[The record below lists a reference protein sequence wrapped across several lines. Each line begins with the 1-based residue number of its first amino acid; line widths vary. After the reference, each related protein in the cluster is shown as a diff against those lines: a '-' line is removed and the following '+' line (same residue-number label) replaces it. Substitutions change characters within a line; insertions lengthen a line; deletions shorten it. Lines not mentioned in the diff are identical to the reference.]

1 MKKQLSFLL
10 LALAMALFLSPPI
23 HAQVVSTGTITAQDA
38 GTCATS
44 HACVTLTWP
53 LVAQFATV
61 GVNVTGNGSANTLQ
75 FEGTVD
81 GTTFVSVQAFPVAG
95 GSSVTSTTG
104 NGAWQVQVGGM
115 VEFRVRCSTF
125 VGGTVTV
132 QLQTSQAPLMSGGG
146 GGGGSGTVNSGT
158 ATHFAYYA
166 GSGTA
171 VSDMGADFVFGSHTI
186 TGGASAILDLHS
198 ASTLFYPVSA
208 GCSSAT
214 TGSICYDTT
223 NKNTHIWTNGADS
236 IAAAEASAITSGYI
250 PKSSSSTIGLLAA
263 SALNDGVTTANTLTY
278 TGSGGIA
285 ASNGSITAS
294 GSIAA
299 GSSCTPM
306 GASAHGGVCMGEN
319 ASTGWTP
326 TSGFDY
332 IRADSTLHG
341 FEGSVNGGSEAPL
354 VQGPTSSTAGY
365 LAVFSNTT
373 GNILKNGGLFSCT
386 EVWGGSGTSFA
397 MQSGDDLIVKNGC
410 YNDSGVTRTIVA
422 VKCRSDNASNSTTV
436 NPTFGS
442 DGTGTTIL
450 SGALTC
456 GNSYAYSSS
465 GTVSNASWT
474 TGTGIA
480 PGMATVG
487 NATSIALIVEYHY

>member
-1 MKKQLSFLL
+1 MRKFLL
-10 LALAMALFLSPPI
+10 ILALLLVPALA
-23 HAQVVSTGTITAQDA
+23 HAQGIRSFSSAAPASDVGIPMA
-38 GTCATS
+38 GTGVAY
-44 HACVTLTWP
+44 HKLTW
-53 LVAQFATV
+53 T
-61 GVNVTGNGSANTLQ
+61 TS
-75 FEGTVD
+75 GTVSACTVALDSSSD
-81 GTTFVSVQAFPVAG
+81 GVSWSAG
-95 GSSVTSTTG
+95 GVITGQTCTSPGSSLIVNS
-104 NGAWQVQVGGM
+104 NVN
-115 VEFRVRCSTF
+115 FIRITF
-125 VGGTVTV
+125 TALSGGGTVTATWNGYV
-132 QLQTSQAPLMSGGG
+132 NNPASGSAFNGGSGTSFQDVLLISSPGNPASGYIRLYGDSGTGNFTCLTSSGGSCAS
-146 GGGGSGTVNSGT
+146 GGGSGTVTVVG
-158 ATHFAYYA
+158 A
-166 GSGTA
+166 GSLTSTA
-171 VSDMGADFVFGSHTI
+171 IV
-186 TGGASAILDLHS
+186 TGGGTTTIQTPSPT
-198 ASTLFYPVSA
+198 STLDSSGNMVLA
-208 GCSSAT
+208 GSLTA
-214 TGSICYDTT
+214 G
-223 NKNTHIWTNGADS
+223 GA
-236 IAAAEASAITSGYI
+236 
-250 PKSSSSTIGLLAA
+250 L
-263 SALNDGVTTANTLTY
+263 
-278 TGSGGIA
+278 
-285 ASNGSITAS
+285 
-294 GSIAA
+294 AA

-332 IRADSTLHG
+332 IRGDSGHLL
-341 FEGSVNGGSEAPL
+341 EASLNGVAEAPL

-422 VKCRSDNASNSTTV
+422 VKCRSDNGSNTTTV